1 MPSDQGYIK
10 ARELLQQTFG
20 QRFQIAKACID
31 RLSNGPTLN
40 LNDKASLVK
49 FSADL
54 TACMN
59 TLIGINYLHK
69 MDNLDVLFKIAKRLP
84 NFWLS
89 SWQSEVDNIIHHKR
103 EEVSVKHLA
112 DFVSLKTRQC
122 TNFACDWSQ
131 SFKPIVAIYAN
142 VKRKQ
147 TSMAT
152 KVVTPPLIQQI
163 KKCKLC
169 EKPHFLNQCQQFRK
183 MEFKERL
190 DFVTNNRLCFSCLEP
205 GHFSSKCSR
214 TSPCKKPD
222 CTKRHTTL
230 LHPPVE
236 IQVAQKA

>member
-1 MPSDQGYIK
+1 
-10 ARELLQQTFG
+10 
-20 QRFQIAKACID
+20 
-31 RLSNGPTLN
+31 
-40 LNDKASLVK
+40 
-49 FSADL
+49 
-54 TACMN
+54 MN

-89 SWQSEVDNIIHHKR
+89 SWQTEVDNIIHHKR

-122 TNFACDWSQ
+122 INFACDWSQ
-131 SFKPIVAIYAN
+131 SFKPIVAIHAN

-152 KVVTPPLIQQI
+152 KVVTPPSIQQI

-183 MEFKERL
+183 IEFKERL
-190 DFVTNNRLCFSCLEP
+190 EFVTNNRLCFSCLES

-236 IQVAQKA
+236 IKVAQKA